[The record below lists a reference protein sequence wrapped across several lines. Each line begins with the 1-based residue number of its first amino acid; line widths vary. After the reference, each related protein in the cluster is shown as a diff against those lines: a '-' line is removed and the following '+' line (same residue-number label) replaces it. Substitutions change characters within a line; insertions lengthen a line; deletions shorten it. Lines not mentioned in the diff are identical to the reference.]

1 MRREASDTHA
11 TEDLDLA
18 YELQPDGTTDNLSVP
33 LRRSIGL
40 VRLGGVTATTA
51 ICGLRGARRSI
62 ACYPTRAAFA
72 HGARACQAR
81 PQGRLGIEKR
91 PVVSVG
97 HADRNML
104 FNPHPLSQGSGPCLS
119 LSLGVL

>member
-40 VRLGGVTATTA
+40 VRLGGD
-51 ICGLRGARRSI
+51 
-62 ACYPTRAAFA
+62 
-72 HGARACQAR
+72 
-81 PQGRLGIEKR
+81 
-91 PVVSVG
+91 
-97 HADRNML
+97 DRNDRDL
-104 FNPHPLSQGSGPCLS
+104 RLARGSALDRLLSDKGCVRAWRAS
-119 LSLGVL
+119 LPSATSRTTWDRKAPSR